1 MVEGLRVFEG
11 LPEALAVFYVTGEV
25 AYARVE
31 YVMKSITPEE
41 EIADNP
47 ETFPNGR
54 VSPQP
59 PQVSNRVD
67 NSFLS
72 PHPGHEFLIG
82 NLVLD

>member
-47 ETFPNGR
+47 
-54 VSPQP
+54 
-59 PQVSNRVD
+59 
-67 NSFLS
+67 
-72 PHPGHEFLIG
+72 
-82 NLVLD
+82 